1 MSRLFIGIIFLVFPF
16 IVTGFHRPLQTSSRH
31 GTSKISVLS
40 LKPFAFHQGKTVDKY
55 ATAKQMKLNMIHTI
69 SLDTAVLS
77 GSKFGLQKLG
87 FCILLM
93 TLAGSRLFKSLYSES
108 QVPSGKGQTPKSNG
122 SVKNIVQFFIKSLA
136 SISMG
141 IVNSVLSTVGV
152 LKNAAKTVV
161 GGGSVEEDIKL
172 DDWNVC
178 KLQQR
183 EVLFGGRY
191 TRYRFELENTASK
204 MPLYIGQEVRCCYL
218 FIIFRHCCNPHCTY
232 LILTLSVVADCHV
245 FDRFERSHLEGE
257 FFSYLLNRIA
267 GTFRNFS

>member
-16 IVTGFHRPLQTSSRH
+16 IVTGFHRPLQTVSRH
-31 GTSKISVLS
+31 RTTKIDIHSWKS
-40 LKPFAFHQGKTVDKY
+40 TAFHEGRSALKH
-55 ATAKQMKLNMIHTI
+55 ATAKQMKLNMMHTI

-93 TLAGSRLFKSLYSES
+93 TLAGSRLFRSISSES
-108 QVPSGKGQTPKSNG
+108 QVSSGKGQTPKSNG

-136 SISMG
+136 RISGGLVSSI
-141 IVNSVLSTVGV
+141 LSTVDV
-152 LKNAAKTVV
+152 IKNAAKFVA
-161 GGGSVEEDIKL
+161 GGNSVEKDIKL

-204 MPLYIGQEVRCCYL
+204 MPLYIGQEVGDSYL
-218 FIIFRHCCNPHCTY
+218 FIVLRNRYNPH
-232 LILTLSVVADCHV
+232 
-245 FDRFERSHLEGE
+245 RSKTE
-257 FFSYLLNRIA
+257 N
-267 GTFRNFS
+267 